1 MLASELKKAF
11 EDGQFDQMLKDLYL
25 DESQLDWQKERY
37 ANACAKFIELYGD
50 KPAGVFTA

>member
-25 DESQLDWQKERY
+25 DESQLDWQK
-37 ANACAKFIELYGD
+37 
-50 KPAGVFTA
+50 